1 MQENAETD
9 ACSPGR
15 LELPEVLDIKAATP
29 LAVEFLSLRG
39 RPILVDASRVRQLG
53 GLCLQ
58 VLLSAAK
65 TWRIDESSFAL
76 VNPST
81 DFTEGLA
88 RLGISVAEFA
98 GQEKTQ

>member
-1 MQENAETD
+1 MQENAETN
-9 ACSPGR
+9 AGSLGL

-39 RPILVDASRVRQLG
+39 RPILVNASRVRQLG

-88 RLGISVAEFA
+88 RLGISVAELA
-98 GQEKTQ
+98 GQEKTR

>member
-9 ACSPGR
+9 ACSPGL
-15 LELPEVLDIKAATP
+15 LELPEVLDIKTATP

-65 TWRIDESSFAL
+65 TWRIDETSFAL

-81 DFTEGLA
+81 GFIEGLA
-88 RLGISVAEFA
+88 LLGISVAEFA